1 MHPQTTHRSQRPTA
15 SELSTVSI
23 HTAPADHGGW
33 LQSSHA
39 FSVSTQVKRRTPY
52 DDIDP
57 EQLIARDWLALS
69 RSRLANER
77 TLLAYIRTS
86 LAMIGLGALLA
97 KWIGHPAAVV
107 GGVALAISG
116 VLVIAIGLTR
126 FVQENRRYRR
136 LSSRPD

>member
-1 MHPQTTHRSQRPTA
+1 
-15 SELSTVSI
+15 
-23 HTAPADHGGW
+23 
-33 LQSSHA
+33 
-39 FSVSTQVKRRTPY
+39 VKRRTPY

-97 KWIGHPAAVV
+97 KWIDHPSALI
-107 GGVALAISG
+107 GGVALATGG
-116 VLVIAIGLTR
+116 VVVVGVGLVR
-126 FVQENRRYRR
+126 FVQEDRRYRR
-136 LSSRPD
+136 LTHSRD

>member
-1 MHPQTTHRSQRPTA
+1 M
-15 SELSTVSI
+15 
-23 HTAPADHGGW
+23 
-33 LQSSHA
+33 
-39 FSVSTQVKRRTPY
+39 KRRTPY

-97 KWIGHPAAVV
+97 KWIGHPAALA
-107 GGVALAISG
+107 GGVALAICG
-116 VLVIAIGLTR
+116 VAVIAIGLMR
-126 FVQENRRYRR
+126 FVQENGRYRR
-136 LSSRPD
+136 LTHKSD